1 MIVRVTLKALVSLP
15 LVLALVLPS
24 LPARAQDEADPN
36 AVRMSLAECLT
47 RALENNLALRILKL
61 DPDVARHSVTFQDAV
76 FDPVLGA
83 NATYGDSTAST
94 TLNGV
99 DLPEDNS
106 SNFWR
111 ANALVSQ
118 QTKIG
123 ASY

>member
-1 MIVRVTLKALVSLP
+1 VRVTLKALVSLP

-76 FDPVLGA
+76 FDPQRTPKRLPSLLFRV
-83 NATYGDSTAST
+83 N
-94 TLNGV
+94 
-99 DLPEDNS
+99 DLHDC
-106 SNFWR
+106 
-111 ANALVSQ
+111 
-118 QTKIG
+118 G
-123 ASY
+123 